1 MALLI
6 LVITYSAAMANGK
19 QRTRKQSWRSLS
31 FDFESNDNVL
41 AQSPP
46 ISNPWKKI
54 SSNGSSDKNEALD
67 LQEILHEESLQSA
80 NLSKAKSK
88 PFSTTQLE
96 EKAMADLKNF
106 YNADNVFDECISVQR
121 VEQAVLA
128 TPIWK
133 RAKN

>member
-1 MALLI
+1 MLKNRVHLQYHKVLQWPMVNI
-6 LVITYSAAMANGK
+6 
-19 QRTRKQSWRSLS
+19 TRKQSWRSLS
-31 FDFESNDNVL
+31 FDYESTDNM

-54 SSNGSSDKNEALD
+54 SSNVSSDKNEALD

-96 EKAMADLKNF
+96 EKAMA
-106 YNADNVFDECISVQR
+106 
-121 VEQAVLA
+121 
-128 TPIWK
+128 
-133 RAKN
+133 